1 MNSFDMKPYFLN
13 EDINVLCV
21 TASSFPDGI
30 TAAFDKLNALIN
42 SPGPRKIFGISYGDG
57 DKNITY
63 KAAAEE
69 KSADEAARLGCERF
83 TIKKGEYISE
93 YIEDF
98 MKNIPAIGQAF
109 QQMIRDKRI
118 DSNGYCVEMY
128 LNNNKDVLCM
138 AKLDPSKL

>member
-1 MNSFDMKPYFLN
+1 M
-13 EDINVLCV
+13 LCV

-30 TAAFDKLNALIN
+30 MAAFDKLNALIQ
-42 SPGPRKIFGISYGDG
+42 SSTPRRVFGISYGDEIN
-57 DKNITY
+57 NIIY

-69 KSADEAARLGCERF
+69 NSTDEATRLGCERF

-98 MKNIPAIGQAF
+98 MKNIPAMGQAF
-109 QQMIRDKRI
+109 REMCRDKRI
-118 DSNGYCVEMY
+118 DSNGYCIEMY

-138 AKLDPSKL
+138 VKLDPAKL

>member
-1 MNSFDMKPYFLN
+1 MEPYFLN
-13 EDINVLCV
+13 SDINVVCV

-30 TAAFDKLNALIN
+30 VPAFEKLNSLIQ
-42 SPGPRKIFGISYGDG
+42 SSKPRRIFGISYGDG
-57 DKNITY
+57 NKNIIY

-69 KSADEAARLGCERF
+69 SSADEAAQLGCERF
-83 TIKKGEYISE
+83 TIQKGEYISQ

-109 QQMIRDKRI
+109 REMCSDNRI
-118 DSNGYCVEMY
+118 DSNGYCIEMY

-138 AKLDPSKL
+138 VKLDPVKL